1 MKINASKHLLFYLLI
16 LTNIFADESFITQEE
31 YGKKLY
37 MDPRG
42 IGCHHCHGEKGEGK
56 IIATY
61 REKKKNKQLSAPR
74 INNLSYWDFQQPFKK
89 NNSSKNVM
97 PAYHLTEMEIQALFK
112 YLQSFGKAEN

>member
-1 MKINASKHLLFYLLI
+1 MNFPKPLVFFI
-16 LTNIFADESFITQEE
+16 LVLANVFADESFITQEE

-74 INNLSYWDFQQPFKK
+74 INNLTYWDFQKPFKK
-89 NNSSKNVM
+89 PNSSKNVM
-97 PAYHLTEMEIQALFK
+97 PAYHLTEMEIQALYK
-112 YLQSFGKAEN
+112 YLQLYNKSEN